1 MKYTSLIITILLLA
15 ATPVP
20 AATPRVEQPI
30 FGHQLTLGKLA
41 VSILPNGT
49 IGGATQD
56 GILLFERVDC
66 QLREPN
72 WNGLAST
79 QGPLEKLEA
88 PHLEFTETSAYA
100 RAVSS
105 GVMGEDGAD
114 GGRWRYS
121 QTLTLDR
128 TGRLTVQYRISP
140 LAASRRELRYLYV
153 QVEMPV
159 TTFAKV
165 PVQVE
170 DQAGHRT
177 TLPEYSGDTPGKTQ
191 RITFTQ
197 PRPGWSVIPAASLQQ
212 VELRNVGWACMTN
225 LIAICYRLEQPVELT
240 VVFDFS
246 RFADNTKR

>member
-1 MKYTSLIITILLLA
+1 MTILFLA
-15 ATPVP
+15 ISAAP
-20 AATPRVEQPI
+20 AATPRVEPLI
-30 FGHQLTLGKLA
+30 FGHKLTLGKLE

-66 QLREPN
+66 QLREPD
-72 WNGLAST
+72 WNGLAAT
-79 QGPLEKLEA
+79 QGPLEKVEA
-88 PHLEFTETSAYA
+88 PHLEFTETPAYA

-105 GVMGEDGAD
+105 GVMGEDGAA
-114 GGRWRYS
+114 GGRWRYT

-128 TGRLTVQYRISP
+128 TGRLTVHYRISP
-140 LAASRRELRYLYV
+140 LAAPRRELRYLYV

-159 TTFAKV
+159 TTYAKV

-170 DQAGHRT
+170 DQAGRRT
-177 TLPEYSGDTPGKTQ
+177 TLPEYSGNTPGKTQ

-197 PRPGWSVIPAASLQQ
+197 PRPGWSVIPDTSLQQ
-212 VELRNVGWACMTN
+212 VELHNVGWACMTN
-225 LIAICYRLEQPVELT
+225 LIAVCYRLEQPVELT

-246 RFADNTKR
+246 RFIDDTKR